1 MAVTAK
7 FQADF
12 SSFVDAVNKAD
23 VTLRGFE
30 SGAAKVEKQLSRMTD
45 GFSGRRVIQE
55 ATLMARAVEEAG
67 GVSTLTA
74 NELKRVGATAQEAA
88 DKMRALGVDVPKNI
102 QMLADAAKNADDG
115 TKNLNLSF
123 GKLVGSYVTGQ
134 AALNTLNAG
143 FRAVTG
149 FMLDTVKSAS
159 SAEAAQ
165 NKLNAALR
173 QQGTFTPEVVSQFN
187 DLATEM
193 QHTTIYS
200 DDLTNEMQALLIQ
213 VGGVMP
219 SAMGRA
225 QRASADLASG
235 LGIDLQTATTLV
247 AKAAAGHTE
256 TLGRYGIT
264 VSQADLQTQGFAAVL
279 DAVNRQF
286 GGQATAQLDTY
297 TGKVAQLG
305 NAWDNVKEAIGRRI
319 VFDPV
324 ILATITKLT
333 EESDAASAAID
344 NGTESTGLWSRAL
357 STLGGVTRD
366 TVLSQIPGVNFLVQA
381 WQNAEEEAARY
392 NAMVAAGKRG
402 DQNRTNLANS
412 ARDTTVDR
420 INAAAAKEAE
430 EQAKKDEEAKKRAAE
445 AAKKAAD
452 EYRVWAQAVR
462 EVMETSRGLGA
473 VLDSIDG
480 KTIEGVKFYREQGVS
495 LERLATMYGL
505 SKVQVEALT
514 QAEQDE
520 TDAVKRSL
528 QADEAAA
535 ASLAKLTKIRRE
547 SFSVL
552 DEAPQ
557 RQVIDP
563 AKLATLNKAKAPSLM
578 ALFGSD
584 VQDFFSKG
592 KFGELIGK
600 GLTGGGGLRGGI
612 EAAGSGIGEM
622 FTSHLGDTVSK
633 GIGGTLGKALGGV
646 IGPLGALA
654 GPLLDKAFGAIGK
667 LFGNTQEK
675 QVNPIRQQFVDAAG
689 GLDELNRKAAGA
701 GTTLRALL
709 DAKTPE
715 AYKKAIDDLNAS
727 FNFQAQAM
735 QTLDETAKKYGLTV
749 EELGPAFSRQQLEKQ
764 AGELYQDFK
773 VLTGAGVDLDV
784 VLGHM
789 GDSINDFVRSAL
801 TTGTEIPAA
810 LAPVLQRMVELG
822 QLTDQN
828 GNVITD
834 LGESGVKFSM
844 TMSEGFKSVV
854 DSVKKL
860 TDAIARGLGLSLDD
874 AASSADD
881 LAQAIGKIPSDKTVR
896 VHTQIDGGITDPTQT
911 NDVIPTDSVS
921 GAATG
926 GRVGAFDIKHFGRG
940 GFVPR
945 GTDTVPA
952 MLTPGELILNAA
964 QQRGVSEALRGS
976 ASASQRPY
984 IIKLEGRDIAFGI
997 MPFLRESA
1005 KAYGI
1010 TR

>member
-1 MAVTAK
+1 MAVTATFK
-7 FQADF
+7 ADF
-12 SSFVDAVNKAD
+12 SSFTDAVKKAE
-23 VTLRGFE
+23 VTLVSFE
-30 SGAAKVEKQLSRMTD
+30 TGAAKVERQLSRMTD

-55 ATLMARAVEEAG
+55 ATLMARAVEDAG
-67 GVSTLTA
+67 GVSNLTA

-88 DKMRALGVDVPKNI
+88 DKMRALGLDVPKGI
-102 QMLADAAKNADDG
+102 QSLADAAKNAEGG
-115 TKNLNLSF
+115 TSKLDLSF

-134 AALNTLNAG
+134 AALNALNAS

-187 DLATEM
+187 DLATQM
-193 QHTTIYS
+193 QKTTIYS
-200 DDLTNEMQALLIQ
+200 DDLTNEMQALLVQ

-225 QRASADLASG
+225 QQAAADLASG

-256 TLGRYGIT
+256 TLGKYGIQ
-264 VSQADLQTQGFAAVL
+264 VSQAELQTKGFSAVL

-286 GGQATAQLDTY
+286 GGQASAQLDTY

-333 EESDAASAAID
+333 EESDAAADAID
-344 NGTESTGLWSRAL
+344 NGTESTSLWSRAL
-357 STLGGVTRD
+357 STLGTTTRD
-366 TVLSQIPGVNFLVQA
+366 VVLSQLPGVRFIAEA
-381 WQNAEEEAARY
+381 WQSAEEEAAKY
-392 NAMVAAGKRG
+392 NAIVAAGKRG
-402 DQNRTNLANS
+402 EQNRTNLANG
-412 ARDTTVDR
+412 ARDTTFDR
-420 INAAAAKEAE
+420 IAAAAAKEAAD
-430 EQAKKDEEAKKRAAE
+430 QAKKDEEATKRAAE
-445 AAKKAAD
+445 AAKKAAE
-452 EYRVWAQAVR
+452 EYRVWAQAVK
-462 EVMETSRGLGA
+462 EVMQTSQGLGF
-473 VLDSIDG
+473 VLAGIDG
-480 KTIEGVKFYREQGVS
+480 KVLEGVKYYREQGVS
-495 LERLATMYGL
+495 LDRLATMYGL
-505 SKVQVEALT
+505 SKVQVEALQ
-514 QAEQDE
+514 QAEEDE
-520 TDAVKRSL
+520 TATLRRSL

-535 ASLAKLTKIRRE
+535 AALAKLTKVRRE
-547 SFSVL
+547 SFTVL

-557 RQVIDP
+557 RQIIDP
-563 AKLATLNKAKAPSLM
+563 ARLATLNKAKPLGLGAM
-578 ALFGSD
+578 FGSD
-584 VQDFFSKG
+584 VKNFFDSGDFTKIMVQG
-592 KFGELIGK
+592 I
-600 GLTGGGGLRGGI
+600 TGGGGVKGGL
-612 EAAGSGIGEM
+612 EASASSLGASFTKDWGERI
-622 FTSHLGDTVSK
+622 TKNL
-633 GIGGTLGKALGGV
+633 GGTFGKALGGL
-646 IGPLGALA
+646 IGPLGTLA
-654 GPLLDKAFGAIGK
+654 GPLIDKAIGAIGK
-667 LFGNTQEK
+667 LFGNNEEK
-675 QVNPIRQQFVDAAG
+675 KINPIRQQFVDAAG
-689 GLDELNRKAAGA
+689 GLDELNKKAVGA
-701 GTTLRALL
+701 GTTLRAML

-715 AYKKAIDDLNAS
+715 AYKKAIEDLNAA
-727 FNFQAQAM
+727 FDFQAKAM
-735 QTLDETAKKYGLTV
+735 QTLEETAKKYGLTL

-789 GDSINDFVRSAL
+789 GDSVNEFVHNAL
-801 TTGTEIPAA
+801 KTGTEIPAA

-822 QLTDQN
+822 QLTDEN

-854 DSVKKL
+854 ESVKKL

-874 AASSADD
+874 AASAADD
-881 LAQAIGKIPSDKTVR
+881 LASSLGKIPSDKTIK
-896 VHTQIDGGITDPTQT
+896 VHTQVDTGIIDPTFPS
-911 NDVIPTDSVS
+911 DVIP
-921 GAATG
+921 GAAAG
-926 GRVGAFDIKHFGRG
+926 GRVTSFGVQHFGRG

-964 QQRGVSEALRGS
+964 QQRGVSNAIAGS
-976 ASASQRPY
+976 GGSSRPY
-984 IIKLEGRDIAFGI
+984 VIQLEGRDIAYGI
-997 MPFLRESA
+997 MPYFREA
-1005 KAYGI
+1005 AQAHGV